1 MERKAILGAS
11 MKRVVA
17 LLAAVLVWSGVP
29 GCGGDGAEPGASREA
44 TLVLDFQP
52 NAVHAGI
59 YSALERGYYRDAG
72 IDLRV
77 QEPSSST
84 DAPKLLEAGRAEFAI
99 LDIHDLGLARER
111 GLDVVGIA
119 PIVQRPL
126 AAVLFDPTDVHR
138 PRDLEGR
145 TVGVTGLPSDNAV
158 LDSVLDADGADL
170 GAVDRVTIGF
180 NAVASLAAGRVD
192 AATAFWNA
200 EGLELRRRGVP
211 TGAFRVDDYGAPR
224 YPELVL
230 VTSREL
236 IETDPDLA
244 ASMAQATGRGY
255 RFAVSNYRSGSGSGT
270 SLSDLLGATP
280 GLDRG
285 VQRNQLDG
293 LMAARAFEPP
303 ARFDPGALRAWARW
317 DVAHGILDS
326 RPEVRAAF
334 ELSVAQ

>member
-1 MERKAILGAS
+1 MRWVA
-11 MKRVVA
+11 A
-17 LLAAVLVWSGVP
+17 LLAAILASAALA
-29 GCGGDGAEPGASREA
+29 GCDGDGAEPGASREA

-59 YSALERGYYRDAG
+59 YSALERGFYRDAG

-77 QEPSSST
+77 QEPSASS

-126 AAVLFDPTDVHR
+126 AAVLVDPADVRR

-145 TVGVTGLPSDNAV
+145 KVGVTGLPSDDAV
-158 LDSVLDADGADL
+158 LDSVLEADGADP

-200 EGLELRRRGVP
+200 EGVELKRRGIP
-211 TGAFRVDDYGAPR
+211 TGAFRVDEYGAPR

-236 IETDPDLA
+236 IDTDPDLA
-244 ASMAQATGRGY
+244 ESMAEATARGY
-255 RFAVSNYRSGSGSGT
+255 RFAVSNYRTGSGSGSSLEDLLAGT
-270 SLSDLLGATP
+270 S
-280 GLDRG
+280 GLDRD
-285 VQRNQLDG
+285 VQRNQLDA
-293 LMAARAFEPP
+293 LMAAHAFAP
-303 ARFDPGALRAWARW
+303 AGRFDPKTLRAWGRW
-317 DVAHGILDS
+317 DVAHGILDA
-326 RPEVRAAF
+326 RPDLQATF
-334 ELSVAQ
+334 DLQN

>member
-1 MERKAILGAS
+1 
-11 MKRVVA
+11 MKWVVA
-17 LLAAVLVWSGVP
+17 LLAAVLVSSGVS
-29 GCGGDGAEPGASREA
+29 GCGEDGAEPGASREA

-72 IDLRV
+72 IGLRV
-77 QEPSSST
+77 QEPSNST

-126 AAVLFDPTDVHR
+126 AAVLIDPTDVRR

-145 TVGVTGLPSDNAV
+145 TVGVTGLPSDDAV
-158 LDSVLDADGADL
+158 LDSVLEADGADPD
-170 GAVDRVTIGF
+170 AVDRVTIGF

-200 EGLELRRRGVP
+200 EGLELRRRGIS
-211 TGAFRVDDYGAPR
+211 TGAFRVDEYGAPR

-236 IETDPDLA
+236 IETDPDLVG
-244 ASMAQATGRGY
+244 SIAQATGRGY
-255 RFAVSNYRSGSGSGT
+255 RFAVSNYRSGAGSGT
-270 SLSDLLGATP
+270 SLSDLLGATS
-280 GLDRG
+280 GLDRA
-285 VQRNQLDG
+285 VQRNQLDA
-293 LMAARAFEPP
+293 LMAAHAFEPP

-317 DVAHGILDS
+317 DVAHGILEP
-326 RPEVRAAF
+326 RPDLRAAF
-334 ELSVAQ
+334 ELGVAQ